1 MPNHCFN
8 QIIIESSSDDVENIL
23 DFLRNESTNTMF
35 DFNKLVP
42 MPQPLQDLQ
51 YVEIEGE
58 RCYYSLDKWEKELNG
73 TENHILS
80 FPGREWLMK
89 NTTDSFTILRLEREH
104 GTASWYEWCC
114 AHWGTKWNA
123 YDVEYKIGPLPGPT
137 TIKNGKQLT
146 YNLTTA
152 WSEPRPIIRALMG
165 HLSSPGFHRELEMRW
180 RFHEEADNF
189 SGELSLDNYEETEDS
204 PIIH

>member
-89 NTTDSFTILRLEREH
+89 NKTDSFTILRLEREY

-189 SGELSLDNYEETEDS
+189 SGELSLDNYEETEDP